1 MFNKFQ
7 YIRLLDALTVC
18 IRAYQT
24 DSVDTKTLLK
34 ATTKIQNEL
43 NALFTDIK
51 CRNVIISNNYDNEFF
66 GIIVRPESILKPT
79 RLLIVDDTDNHQW
92 NFSLNGYLVDIDSK
106 LLSNP
111 DIEPEY
117 LLCMLIYDIDKI
129 MSSDAYITIQGMVDN
144 ILSNMNVSYKEIVK
158 YINND
163 RINASFSFAIYET
176 LYRTISI
183 FTRPSNEV
191 ILTPDILKMIYTNC
205 DVRYDGD
212 PVLVAIHFMDDSV
225 DLIKNITKL
234 ENDNICPTLILN
246 WFFTWAKNY
255 NPTDTYPIKLM
266 ERAKV
271 ETGSEVMKR
280 ALNKAIQQ
288 LGAPYNKYTNQK
300 PIAEST
306 KKGFIAQM
314 KYSGM
319 KSLEDDLYEYSMRV
333 KNIDDENSAILLMR
347 QINSRMGI
355 ISDYLESEDDL
366 SDSERKRWEKLYD
379 KYDKIR
385 DQMIA
390 KPIYSRKMYGLF
402 VDYNA
407 LMNMNNPQNF
417 TTMNTMY

>member
-34 ATTKIQNEL
+34 ATTNIQNEL

-129 MSSDAYITIQGMVDN
+129 MSSDAYIAIQGMVDN

-212 PVLVAIHFMDDSV
+212 PVLVTIHFMDDSV

-246 WFFTWAKNY
+246 WFFTWVKNY